1 MERNETEKLIREL
14 IKIKNKIMAKVKFY
28 DVDKKE
34 RIRVIGELYE
44 VIAELKSK
52 DEVFKFLFGLFT
64 PSEVLMIARR
74 IQIAKMLLDD
84 KSYEEIGKRLG
95 VSHQTTRKVEHWLK
109 SDEERMKLIDI
120 KLEKIKKK
128 NKASKNRGYYY
139 ESLLDRYP
147 GHRFLKELFGD

>member
-1 MERNETEKLIREL
+1 MS
-14 IKIKNKIMAKVKFY
+14 KVRFY

-52 DEVFKFLFGLFT
+52 DEVFRFLFGLFT

-74 IQIAKMLLDD
+74 IQVAKMLLD
-84 KSYEEIGKRLG
+84 KASYESINKKLK

-109 SDEERMKLIDI
+109 SDEDRRKLINL
-120 KLEKIKKK
+120 KLNNIKKR
-128 NKASKNRGYYY
+128 SVLHRGRRQFG
-139 ESLLDRYP
+139 SPLDRYP
-147 GHRFLKELFGD
+147 GHRFLKELLGG